1 MQNSK
6 TKTKQRRKDD
16 SKRGL
21 MTISPPAKVKSRALA
36 GARVLASGVDS
47 LNLALDVKWKD
58 PLFLEILEI
67 YRENAQ
73 NLGKSF
79 PLTLRI
85 PKLNEELLFNFAPYG
100 TKGYKWL
107 LSGNE
112 YALRLYDSME
122 PKSRPNVMI
131 EIRSETLWRR
141 GILEAID
148 VILEAL
154 RGWGAKIINVKTSRI
169 DLCMDVLLP
178 AELWKESLF
187 KKKVSRSRSVTKHE
201 IAMYLTGVSIGKGKL
216 SGRIYDKAYEIEKI
230 SHKTWMYK
238 IWGIDKVPENK
249 RAIRI
254 EFQLLREPIK
264 ELGFDTIEE
273 TLQNLEAIWAY
284 CTQDWLKFQT
294 NQGKHHTQRKV
305 LPWWSLVQNSFLGI
319 PEPTPA
325 IRSKAV
331 HTTQIQLSSQIVGL
345 ITSLAATKDQFGD
358 EPLLSKVSQEALV
371 HVFRKALRIVGKSNE
386 DLCNSINDKR
396 ARNHRGK
403 QKYRSANWKR
413 LNRGLPTDMF
423 ALAQILDDPYQLN
436 FDDES

>member
-1 MQNSK
+1 
-6 TKTKQRRKDD
+6 
-16 SKRGL
+16 
-21 MTISPPAKVKSRALA
+21 MTISPPAKVKSGTLV
-36 GARVLASGVDS
+36 GAKVLASGVDS
-47 LNLALDVKWKD
+47 LNLALDVKWED

-67 YRENAQ
+67 YRKNAQ
-73 NLGKSF
+73 DLGKSF

-107 LSGNE
+107 LSGHE

-141 GILEAID
+141 GIREAID

-154 RGWGAKIINVKTSRI
+154 RGWGANIINVKTSRI
-169 DLCMDVLLP
+169 DLCMDILLP
-178 AELWKESLF
+178 KRLWKESLF
-187 KKKVSRSRSVTKHE
+187 RNMVARSRNDAKYTKNKD
-201 IAMYLTGVSIGKGKL
+201 LTGVTIGKGKL
-216 SGRIYDKAYEIEKI
+216 SGRIYDKALEIQI
-230 SHKTWMYK
+230 SSNKTWMYK
-238 IWGIDKVPENK
+238 VWEIDEVPENK

-284 CTQDWLKFQT
+284 CTQEWLKFQT
-294 NQGKHHTQRKV
+294 NPGKHHTQRKV
-305 LPWWSLVQNSFLGI
+305 LPWWKLVQNSFLGI

-325 IRSKAV
+325 VRSKAV
-331 HTTQIQLSSQIVGL
+331 QTTQQQLASQIVGL

-358 EPLLSKVSQEALV
+358 EPLLSEVSPEALTN
-371 HVFRKALRIVGKSNE
+371 VFRKALRIVAKSNE
-386 DLCNSINDKR
+386 ELCESINDKR

-403 QKYRSANWKR
+403 QKHQSANWKR
-413 LNRGLPTDMF
+413 LNRGLPSDMDSQ
-423 ALAQILDDPYQLN
+423 AQNLDDPHWLN
-436 FDDES
+436 FDEKF